1 MTKGLVTN
9 GGIDRKKWKRLITKG
24 NEAVPISKVES
35 HISDICSHY
44 TGWLFVS
51 SPKLI
56 WYSMIIALLFWF
68 RFTDSWRAKEIK
80 TSSTLIY
87 CTSKKD
93 V

>member
-1 MTKGLVTN
+1 MLASTVKN
-9 GGIDRKKWKRLITKG
+9 GKRLITKG
-24 NEAVPISKVES
+24 NEAVAISKVES
-35 HISDICSHY
+35 NITDRCSHY
-44 TGWLFVS
+44 TEGLFVS
-51 SPKLI
+51 SRKVI
-56 WYSMIIALLFWF
+56 WYGVNIALLFWF